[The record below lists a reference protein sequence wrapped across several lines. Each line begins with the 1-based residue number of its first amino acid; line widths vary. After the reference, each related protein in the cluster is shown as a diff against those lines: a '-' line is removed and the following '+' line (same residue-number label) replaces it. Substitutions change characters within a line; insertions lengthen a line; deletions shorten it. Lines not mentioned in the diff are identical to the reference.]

1 VRETVTLAKPKEQ
14 SVTCERETVA
24 LAWHRSILV
33 KRLAGFYFEKKSL
46 AGIACKLVGIACKS
60 GRTLHALPG
69 LLGPSRGARTGAS
82 PHHLAGRWS
91 WWQPHVVMCRHGR
104 GTGVHGDGGN
114 PIELVVGQARA
125 IELAIS
131 LAAQSPCLQFSSSL
145 SAAAPPRVQG
155 KKGHPRYRRP
165 SSGWACLDWIVGRAL
180 SARLHACMR
189 RSAVVFDC
197 DELMM
202 ISPGPVYRAVCFPSH
217 RVLGRIACLTR
228 ICKPKTRYWAV
239 LREVRIRWDLKIIG
253 YVSLI
258 RTIPVQSFCLLK

>member
-1 VRETVTLAKPKEQ
+1 M
-14 SVTCERETVA
+14 
-24 LAWHRSILV
+24 
-33 KRLAGFYFEKKSL
+33 
-46 AGIACKLVGIACKS
+46 
-60 GRTLHALPG
+60 PG
-69 LLGPSRGARTGAS
+69 LLGPSRGARTWAS

-189 RSAVVFDC
+189 RSAVVFDS

>member
-1 VRETVTLAKPKEQ
+1 MLDLEAR
-14 SVTCERETVA
+14 EREDVT
-24 LAWHRSILV
+24 LAWHR
-33 KRLAGFYFEKKSL
+33 
-46 AGIACKLVGIACKS
+46 
-60 GRTLHALPG
+60 
-69 LLGPSRGARTGAS
+69 
-82 PHHLAGRWS
+82 
-91 WWQPHVVMCRHGR
+91 PHVDQKISRHGLPADR
-104 GTGVHGDGGN
+104 GGRFARPAFRDRAGPHTSSSRWPLVLVATSCSHVS
-114 PIELVVGQARA
+114 PWSRYRRAWRWKQPELAGQARA

-189 RSAVVFDC
+189 RSAVVFDS